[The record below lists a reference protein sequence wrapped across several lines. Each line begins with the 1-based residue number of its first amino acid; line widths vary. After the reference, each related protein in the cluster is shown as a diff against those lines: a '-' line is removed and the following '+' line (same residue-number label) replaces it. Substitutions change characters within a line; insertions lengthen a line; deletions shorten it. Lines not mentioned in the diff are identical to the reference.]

1 MSTRTLHLNLFVY
14 PGGHHE
20 AAWRHH
26 HTDPDRLLDIRFYQD
41 LARRA
46 EAAAFDAVFF
56 ADGPSLADNV
66 RYASRFRLEPFTWL
80 SAIAAATE
88 RIGLIATASTT
99 YTEPYNLARLF
110 ASLDH
115 LSGGR
120 AGWNIVTTGAPQ
132 AAGNFGLDEH
142 PVHAER
148 YDRAHEFVDVVTK
161 LWDSWEDEA
170 LVVDQQAGV
179 FADTDRIHEINHT
192 GRHLKVRG
200 PLNLPRSPQGRP
212 VHVQAGSSEDGRAF
226 AAAYAEAVFTAHQTL
241 RSAQEFYADL
251 KKRAA
256 ALGRDP
262 DQVVVLP
269 GISPFIGST
278 EAEALALHR
287 EFDELTQPE
296 YSLHLLQRL
305 LGLELSADELDGPVP
320 RRLIET
326 RGERGNGSRFQ
337 LVLDIIDRE
346 QPTVRQLL
354 HRLAGARG
362 HRVVAGTPEQ
372 VADRIQEWFEH
383 GAADGFNI
391 MPPYLSGGFDL
402 FADQVVP
409 ILRARGLF
417 RTAYEGTT
425 LREHYGLPRPA
436 AVRPAGGSG
445 PSPAARFDPRAS
457 TRVRHP
463 VP

>member
-1 MSTRTLHLNLFVY
+1 MSARKLHLNLFVY

-26 HTDPDRLLDIRFYQD
+26 GTDPGHLLDIGFYQD

-46 EAAAFDAVFF
+46 EQAAFDAVFF

-80 SAIAAATE
+80 SAVAAATR

-132 AAGNFGLDEH
+132 AAGNFGLDAH

-148 YDRAHEFVDVVTK
+148 YERAREFVDVVTR

-170 LVVDQQAGV
+170 LVADQKSGL
-179 FADTDRIHEINHT
+179 FADTDRIHEINHV

-212 VHVQAGSSEDGRAF
+212 VYVQAGSSQDGRAF
-226 AAAYAEAVFTAHQTL
+226 AVAHAEAVFTAHQTL
-241 RSAQEFYADL
+241 RSGQDFYADL
-251 KKRAA
+251 KARAA
-256 ALGRDP
+256 TLGRNP
-262 DQVVVLP
+262 DRILILP

-278 EAEALALHR
+278 EAEARALHE

-296 YSLHLLQRL
+296 YSLQLLHRL
-305 LGLELSADELDGPVP
+305 LGLRLTAEELDGPVP

-326 RGERGNGSRFQ
+326 GGERGNGSRFQ

-362 HRVVAGTPEQ
+362 HRVVTGTPEQ
-372 VADRIQEWFEH
+372 VADQIQEWFEH
-383 GAADGFNI
+383 GAADGFNV
-391 MPPYLSGGFDL
+391 MPPWLPGGFDV
-402 FADQVVP
+402 FVDQVVP

-417 RTAYEGTT
+417 RTAYDGTT

-436 AVRPAGGSG
+436 SAPAS
-445 PSPAARFDPRAS
+445 SKEYA
-457 TRVRHP
+457 
-463 VP
+463 